1 MSPYKFKDMESFI
14 KELPL
19 QIKEGLNLEV
29 YNRKDYGDI
38 KGIVLCGMG
47 GSGIAGDLLK
57 RISNIP
63 FFVFKDYKVPEEYIN
78 EDFLYIF
85 VSYSGNTE
93 ETIENFEKLKDKKS
107 LVVTSGGNLLR
118 RAKELN
124 IPFINLPEGYP
135 PRCALGWIFSSIFSF
150 LEKYLKFNKRDLIET
165 SKFIEKKVKD
175 YSKEEGKGF
184 DIASKI
190 YKRLLFIYT
199 PDEYFPCALRWKTQI
214 NENGKTFCHIDI
226 LPEMNHNEIVG
237 LCHPEDLLDSGWAIF
252 IKGPD
257 IHKRNLIRIEE
268 TIKLIQD
275 VFVGIN
281 TIEPEGKNYLER
293 IFDLIILGDF
303 VSYFIAR
310 FYKEDPFEIKRI
322 DLLKERMKEK

>member
-135 PRCALGWIFSSIFSF
+135 PRCALGWIFSSI
-150 LEKYLKFNKRDLIET
+150 
-165 SKFIEKKVKD
+165 
-175 YSKEEGKGF
+175 
-184 DIASKI
+184 
-190 YKRLLFIYT
+190 
-199 PDEYFPCALRWKTQI
+199 
-214 NENGKTFCHIDI
+214 
-226 LPEMNHNEIVG
+226 
-237 LCHPEDLLDSGWAIF
+237 
-252 IKGPD
+252 
-257 IHKRNLIRIEE
+257 
-268 TIKLIQD
+268 
-275 VFVGIN
+275 
-281 TIEPEGKNYLER
+281 
-293 IFDLIILGDF
+293 
-303 VSYFIAR
+303 
-310 FYKEDPFEIKRI
+310 
-322 DLLKERMKEK
+322 